1 MAGRLKVYNLS
12 TGAWEYVNT
21 TQALRFIPVASG
33 AWDLNASAGN
43 TAEQVLELATS
54 IPANVPG
61 IVAVSLFGLIRDQ
74 ATASGAAGGANTTL
88 TVRHYPSGDVAMTA
102 YSGGVGQRA
111 RQEDVAPTVD
121 DGEHEEQEDR
131 QDEGEFDQGLA
142 LKPGSAASGGAPCRC
157 HHERVI

>member
-33 AWDLNASAGN
+33 AWDLNASVGN
-43 TAEQVLELATS
+43 TAEQVLELAAS

-61 IVAVSLFGLIRDQ
+61 IVAVSLYGLVRDQ

-102 YSGGVGQRA
+102 YSGGVGQRGGTWSCHYVEVGGTNNRCIKWNTSTSTNTSTA
-111 RQEDVAPTVD
+111 WLQANGYWVVAP
-121 DGEHEEQEDR
+121 
-131 QDEGEFDQGLA
+131 
-142 LKPGSAASGGAPCRC
+142 
-157 HHERVI
+157 